1 MSDYQAFQV
10 ELKGSIAHVQ
20 INRPEK
26 VNAMN
31 AAFWTEIIEIFQWID
46 ETDAVRVVVLSGAG
60 KHFSAGI
67 DLMLLASV
75 ANEMG
80 KDVGRN
86 ARMLRRKILQ
96 MQASFNAVD
105 QCCKPVLAAI
115 QGYCIGGAID
125 LIAACLGPARL
136 VIVRRSLSGE
146 SALQR
151 IQVMSDYQ
159 AFQVELKGS
168 IAHVQINR
176 PEKVNAMNATFW
188 TEIIEI
194 FQWIDETDAVRV
206 VVLSGAGKHF
216 SAGIDLMLL
225 ASVANEMGKDVGR
238 NARMLRRKILQM
250 QASFNA
256 VDQCCKPVLAAI
268 QGYCIGGAIDL
279 IAACDMR
286 YAAEDAQ
293 FSIKEIDMGMAAD
306 VGTLQRLPRIIGD
319 GMLRELAYTGRMVAA
334 QEARAIGLVNRVYSD
349 QQALLDGVMAIANE
363 IASKSPIAIA
373 GTKRMISYMRD
384 HSVDDG
390 LDYVATWNAAMLQSS
405 DLRLAMTAHMTKQ
418 KPEFVD

>member
-26 VNAMN
+26 INAMN
-31 AAFWTEIIEIFQWID
+31 AAFWTEIVEIFQWVD

-86 ARMLRRKILQ
+86 ARLLRRKILR

-105 QCCKPVLAAI
+105 RCQKPVLAAI
-115 QGYCIGGAID
+115 QGYC
-125 LIAACLGPARL
+125 L
-136 VIVRRSLSGE
+136 
-146 SALQR
+146 
-151 IQVMSDYQ
+151 
-159 AFQVELKGS
+159 
-168 IAHVQINR
+168 
-176 PEKVNAMNATFW
+176 
-188 TEIIEI
+188 
-194 FQWIDETDAVRV
+194 
-206 VVLSGAGKHF
+206 
-216 SAGIDLMLL
+216 
-225 ASVANEMGKDVGR
+225 
-238 NARMLRRKILQM
+238 
-250 QASFNA
+250 
-256 VDQCCKPVLAAI
+256 
-268 QGYCIGGAIDL
+268 GGAIDL

-319 GMLRELAYTGRMVAA
+319 GIVRELAYTGRMVAA
-334 QEARAIGLVNRVYSD
+334 DEARAIGLVNRVFAD
-349 QQALLDGVMAIANE
+349 KQTLLDGVMAIAQD
-363 IASKSPIAIA
+363 IAAKSPIAIA
-373 GTKRMISYMRD
+373 GTKQMISYMRD
-384 HSVDDG
+384 HGVDDG
-390 LDYVATWNAAMLQSS
+390 LEYVATWNAAMLQSS

-418 KPEFVD
+418 KPEFLD

>member
-1 MSDYQAFQV
+1 MTGDSAPKRIQVLSDYQAFKV
-10 ELKGSIAHVQ
+10 ELEGNIAHVQ

-31 AAFWTEIIEIFQWID
+31 AAFWSEIVEIFQWID

-60 KHFSAGI
+60 THFSAGI

-86 ARMLRRKILQ
+86 ARLLRRKIVH

-105 QCCKPVLAAI
+105 QCRKPVLAAI
-115 QGYCIGGAID
+115 QGYC
-125 LIAACLGPARL
+125 L
-136 VIVRRSLSGE
+136 
-146 SALQR
+146 
-151 IQVMSDYQ
+151 
-159 AFQVELKGS
+159 
-168 IAHVQINR
+168 
-176 PEKVNAMNATFW
+176 
-188 TEIIEI
+188 
-194 FQWIDETDAVRV
+194 
-206 VVLSGAGKHF
+206 
-216 SAGIDLMLL
+216 
-225 ASVANEMGKDVGR
+225 
-238 NARMLRRKILQM
+238 
-250 QASFNA
+250 
-256 VDQCCKPVLAAI
+256 
-268 QGYCIGGAIDL
+268 GGAIDL

-334 QEARAIGLVNRVYSD
+334 DEARAIGLVNRVYSTGET
-349 QQALLDGVMAIANE
+349 LLEGVME
-363 IASKSPIAIA
+363 IARVIAGKSPIAVA
-373 GTKRMISYMRD
+373 GTKQMISYMRD
-384 HSVDDG
+384 HRVDDG
-390 LDYVATWNAAMLQSS
+390 LEYVATWNAAMLQSD

-418 KPEFVD
+418 KAEFLD

>member
-10 ELKGSIAHVQ
+10 ELNGNIAHVQ

-46 ETDAVRVVVLSGAG
+46 ENDAVRVVVLSGAG

-75 ANEMG
+75 ANELG

-105 QCCKPVLAAI
+105 QCRKPVLAAI
-115 QGYCIGGAID
+115 QGYC
-125 LIAACLGPARL
+125 L
-136 VIVRRSLSGE
+136 
-146 SALQR
+146 
-151 IQVMSDYQ
+151 
-159 AFQVELKGS
+159 
-168 IAHVQINR
+168 
-176 PEKVNAMNATFW
+176 
-188 TEIIEI
+188 
-194 FQWIDETDAVRV
+194 
-206 VVLSGAGKHF
+206 
-216 SAGIDLMLL
+216 
-225 ASVANEMGKDVGR
+225 
-238 NARMLRRKILQM
+238 
-250 QASFNA
+250 
-256 VDQCCKPVLAAI
+256 
-268 QGYCIGGAIDL
+268 GGAIDL

-334 QEARAIGLVNRVYSD
+334 DEARAIGLVNRVFED
-349 QQALLDGVMAIANE
+349 HQTLLDGVMAIAQD
-363 IASKSPIAIA
+363 IAAKSPIAIA
-373 GTKRMISYMRD
+373 GTKQMISYMRD
-384 HSVDDG
+384 HRVDDG

-418 KPEFVD
+418 KPEFLD